1 MIKLTFSLVR
11 RPEFSRAEFQDY
23 WRNHHAPK
31 VLAAKE
37 ALNIKRYVQC
47 HTIASAAAQAAA
59 AARGISLDENLGDF
73 DGVAELWWDSEETL
87 AASAGTE
94 AGMKHGVILLKDE
107 ATFIDLPRSRI
118 FLTQENEVIF
128 G

>member
-1 MIKLTFSLVR
+1 MIKLTFCLVR
-11 RPEFSRAEFQDY
+11 RPEFSRSEFQDY

-31 VLAAKE
+31 VLAAKA

-47 HTIASAAAQAAA
+47 HTVVSAAAQAAA
-59 AARGISLDENLGDF
+59 VARGIPLDENLGDF
-73 DGVAELWWDSEETL
+73 DGVAELWWDSEEAL
-87 AASAGTE
+87 EASAGTE
-94 AGMKHGVILLKDE
+94 AGMKQGVLLLKDE